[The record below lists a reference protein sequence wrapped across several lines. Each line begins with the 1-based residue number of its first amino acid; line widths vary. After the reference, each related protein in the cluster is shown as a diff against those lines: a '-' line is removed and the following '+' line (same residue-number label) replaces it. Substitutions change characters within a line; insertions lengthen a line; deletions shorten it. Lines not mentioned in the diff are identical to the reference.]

1 VPPWNCSVRDSY
13 FAMPFLGVDQSLN
26 GTGLCL
32 LTIDA
37 SSSRLSTVDPGKLV
51 GGKRLVAIKEALVA
65 LCRSVEWR
73 LDFAAIEG
81 YSMGSVNRPFDLGEV
96 GGIIRLTLTENDVPY
111 EIVPPVQVKQFAT
124 GATGASKEAMIT
136 AAQALG
142 ASPAT
147 DDEADAFFL
156 ARIARAYHSKV
167 EMSRREMDVIHA
179 LKNPKTRA
187 HRKKPRKLIPNAI

>member
-1 VPPWNCSVRDSY
+1 
-13 FAMPFLGVDQSLN
+13 MPFLGVDQSPN

-32 LTIDA
+32 LATDA
-37 SSSRLSTVDPGKLV
+37 SSARLSTVDPGNLV
-51 GGKRLVAIKEALVA
+51 GGKRLVAIKDALVT

-96 GGIIRLTLTENDVPY
+96 GGVVRLTLTDNGIPY
-111 EIVPPVQVKQFAT
+111 VVVPPVQVKQFAT
-124 GATGASKEAMIT
+124 GITGASKEAMVA
-136 AAQALG
+136 AAQVLG
-142 ASPAT
+142 ASPGG

-156 ARIARAYHSKV
+156 ARIARAYHSRV

-179 LKNPKTRA
+179 LKNPKTPA
-187 HRKKPRKLIPNAI
+187 PRKKPRKLVANAI

>member
-1 VPPWNCSVRDSY
+1 
-13 FAMPFLGVDQSLN
+13 MPFLGIDQSLN

-32 LTIDA
+32 LATDA
-37 SSSRLSTVDPGKLV
+37 SSARLSTVDPGNLV
-51 GGKRLVAIKEALVA
+51 GGKRLVAIKNALVA

-73 LDFAAIEG
+73 LDFAALEG
-81 YSMGSVNRPFDLGEV
+81 YSIGSVNRPFDLGEV
-96 GGIIRLTLTENDVPY
+96 GGIIRLILTENGIPY

-124 GATGASKEAMIT
+124 GTTGATKEVMVA

-142 ASPAT
+142 ATPST

-187 HRKKPRKLIPNAI
+187 PRKKPRKLIPNAI